1 MFRKKILIIGD
12 SNCLPKYNFDKK
24 NQIILENTY
33 LYRLKKKFHKFDFE
47 QVTIG
52 GITTLELINHAISY
66 YGSWRPDVLIMHTG
80 INDIKG
86 TRIFEGDIVRQKIG
100 RKYEYYPVT
109 WECYGWYIDNFPLA
123 MFDED
128 LLVVGN
134 IHHQLKKTKK

>member
-1 MFRKKILIIGD
+1 MRQFIYRIFNIKENKYTMTGSLYGCEGTAHLAQCFNRNETIIEE
-12 SNCLPKYNFDKK
+12 Y
-24 NQIILENTY
+24 
-33 LYRLKKKFHKFDFE
+33 
-47 QVTIG
+47 
-52 GITTLELINHAISY
+52 
-66 YGSWRPDVLIMHTG
+66 TG
-80 INDIKG
+80 LDDIKG

-123 MFDED
+123 MFEED